1 MKHFL
6 QSTFVNSAVVSS
18 LLLAASGTA
27 HAGERYVFGGFGTSK
42 YNGSVKGDIDNQL
55 TAGGLTGVQSELS
68 ESSTS
73 YKLGVGFQFNKS
85 FAVEGSYLDLGTLGY
100 KATHSTG
107 NFNLD
112 NKVAGFN
119 ISALGLFPINGEITA
134 FGRVGWTM
142 ATVKGSA
149 TASGVSASASE
160 DKNSSGF
167 GAGVIYR
174 LTDKLGLRL
183 EWEKVY
189 TDINL
194 LSVGLQAKF

>member
-1 MKHFL
+1 M
-6 QSTFVNSAVVSS
+6 QSTLVYSAMVTAM
-18 LLLAASGTA
+18 LLAANGTA
-27 HAGERYVFGGFGTSK
+27 HAGERYLLGAFGTSK
-42 YNGSVKGDIDNQL
+42 YNGNVKGDLDSQL

-68 ESSTS
+68 ENSMS

-112 NKVAGFN
+112 NKVTGFN
-119 ISALGLFPINGEITA
+119 ISALGLFPLNGEITA
-134 FGRVGWTM
+134 FGRVGWT
-142 ATVKGSA
+142 TVKGNA
-149 TASGVSASASE
+149 TASGVSATASE
-160 DKNSSGF
+160 EKNSTGY

-174 LTDKLGLRL
+174 LTDKLGLRI